1 VPINRNVRRSSL
13 LAAFL
18 SAAFLASAAS
28 AQSSP
33 RQPEKFDLAAIDAY
47 LADYVREKGL
57 VGLSVAIMREGDVV
71 FAKGYGQ
78 RSLEKSLPVEPETS
92 FAVASVTKQ
101 FVCACVLLLAE
112 EGKLSIDDPVA
123 KYYPH
128 LTRAADITLLDL
140 MSHTSG
146 YPDFYPLDFVDRRMS
161 MPISF
166 AELTKQYAGGQLDF
180 EPGSRYSYSNTGY
193 IILGGVI
200 ERVSGHKCG
209 DFLQQRILTPLKME
223 HSRFGTAAGLA
234 SPATGYNAFAL
245 GSPEPALPE
254 ADGWI
259 EAAGGLWASAPDLLR
274 WDLALVTGKVLKPE
288 SYERIIA
295 PRKLTSG
302 KASNYGCG
310 IVQETHSGEV
320 VLRHTGGVSGF
331 ASYNALLPRTKSGV
345 VVLSNTE
352 HVSTVPLRTELLKL
366 LVRDIET
373 DDAPAV
379 PKIAGPD
386 AKTVVLEFLKQM
398 QAGQIDRSRLGEEF
412 NHYLSAERVAA
423 AAERMR
429 TLGEPQHIEVDS
441 PGERGGMEVV
451 NVHLTFPSAKLRASL
466 YRLPSGQIEQLL
478 FYKE

>member
-1 VPINRNVRRSSL
+1 MRTIP
-13 LAAFL
+13 LATMVSVVFL
-18 SAAFLASAAS
+18 VSAAS
-28 AQSSP
+28 GQPSP
-33 RQPEKFDLAAIDAY
+33 RPPGKFDLTAIDAY

-57 VGLSVAIMREGDVV
+57 VGLSVAIMRNGEIV

-78 RSLEKSLPVEPETS
+78 RSLEKALPVDPETS

-123 KYYPH
+123 RYFPH
-128 LTRAADITLLDL
+128 LTRAGDITLLDL

-161 MPISF
+161 QPISF
-166 AELTKQYAGGQLDF
+166 AELTKQYAGGRLDF

-200 ERVSGHKCG
+200 EKVSGLSCG
-209 DFLQQRILTPLKME
+209 EFLQQRILTPLKME
-223 HSRFGTAAGLA
+223 HSRFGSAAGLA

-245 GSPEPALPE
+245 GPPEPAVPE

-288 SYERIIA
+288 SYERMIA
-295 PRKLTSG
+295 PRKLSSG
-302 KASNYGCG
+302 KVSNYGCG
-310 IVQETHSGEV
+310 IVQEMHGGEV

-331 ASYNALLPRTKSGV
+331 ASYNSVLPRTKSGV

-366 LVRDIET
+366 LVNDIEA
-373 DDAPAV
+373 DDTPAV

-386 AKTVVLEFLKQM
+386 AKTVVLDFLKQM
-398 QAGQIDRSRLGEEF
+398 QAGQIDRSRLGKEF
-412 NHYLSAERVAA
+412 NHYLSSERVAA
-423 AAERMR
+423 ASERMKA
-429 TLGEPQHIEVDS
+429 LGEPQQVEVDS

-451 NVHLTFPSAKLRASL
+451 NVHLTFKTAKLRASL
-466 YRLPSGQIEQLL
+466 YRSTSGHIEQLL